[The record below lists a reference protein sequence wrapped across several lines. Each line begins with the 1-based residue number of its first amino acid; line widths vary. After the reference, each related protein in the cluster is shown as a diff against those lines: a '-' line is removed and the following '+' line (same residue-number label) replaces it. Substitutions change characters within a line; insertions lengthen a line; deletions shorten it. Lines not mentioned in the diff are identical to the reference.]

1 MCHPRAGKTEIQTN
15 TKMSHKIPSNRDLVV
30 FALSMMGSITDRF
43 HTEAIAIR
51 CHELF
56 PTSFSWTTRPDLPD
70 KDVVRIALTDARKEK
85 FGALVE
91 GRSGQGKGQYQWTQR
106 APMLDGWSLTEAGFT
121 WIEANRA
128 RFDTL
133 LKASQGRGVFPK
145 DHRQKSRKKLK
156 WVLDHA
162 LFAEFRRGG
171 DVFNPGIGKLA
182 DLARCRV
189 DAEPSVWCRRLENVK
204 RLGLETQQPD
214 VVEFI
219 EACIEVYENARKKE

>member
-1 MCHPRAGKTEIQTN
+1 
-15 TKMSHKIPSNRDLVV
+15 MSHEIPPNRDLVV
-30 FALSMMGSITDRF
+30 FTLSMMDSITDRF

-70 KDVVRIALTDARKEK
+70 KDVVRVALTDARKEK
-85 FGALVE
+85 FGGLVE
-91 GRSGQGKGQYQWTQR
+91 GRAGQSRGQYQWTR
-106 APMLDGWSLTEAGFT
+106 RDPILDGWRLTEAGFT

-128 RFDTL
+128 RFDAL
-133 LKASQGRGVFPK
+133 LQASQDRGVFPPK

-171 DVFNPGIGKLA
+171 DAFKPGIWKLA

-189 DAEPSVWCRRLENVK
+189 DAEPSVWRRRFENLK
-204 RLGLETQQPD
+204 RLGLETQQQD
-214 VVEFI
+214 IVGFI
-219 EACIEVYENARKKE
+219 EACVEAYEYTRK